1 MAEARDLEEPP
12 PSNPGAGSTG
22 YVTREAIGLT
32 LIGVLVNIGVT
43 VALAV
48 DAAWYVCVGAGIAAP
63 IILVVLLKVAHHH
76 VGAMKRLADWLT
88 H

>member
-1 MAEARDLEEPP
+1 MAAAEEPAQAP
-12 PSNPGAGSTG
+12 PEHGAGSTG

-43 VALAV
+43 VGLAV
-48 DAAWYVCVGAGIAAP
+48 NAAWWVSVCAGIAAP
-63 IILVVLLKVAHHH
+63 VVLVVLLKASHHH
-76 VGAMKRLADWLT
+76 IGAMKRLADWLT

>member
-1 MAEARDLEEPP
+1 VAEP
-12 PSNPGAGSTG
+12 NHTAGSTG

-43 VALAV
+43 VGLAV
-48 DAAWYVCVGAGIAAP
+48 NAVWYVSLSAGIAAP
-63 IILVVLLKVAHHH
+63 VVLVVALKLAHHH
-76 VGAMKRLADWLT
+76 IGAMKRLADWLT

>member
-1 MAEARDLEEPP
+1 VTEVQDPEAAE
-12 PSNPGAGSTG
+12 PSPTAGSTG

-43 VALAV
+43 VGLAV
-48 DAAWYVCVGAGIAAP
+48 NAAWYVSVGAGLAAP
-63 IILVVLLKVAHHH
+63 IVLVVLLKATHHH

>member
-1 MAEARDLEEPP
+1 VAEP
-12 PSNPGAGSTG
+12 NHTAGSTG

-43 VALAV
+43 VGLAV
-48 DAAWYVCVGAGIAAP
+48 SGAWYVSVGTGIAAP
-63 IILVVLLKVAHHH
+63 VVLVVVLKLSHHH
-76 VGAMKRLADWLT
+76 IGAMKRLADWLT